1 MTYIRPEIQ
10 YLNALRRI
18 YEEGVDIPNERTGI
32 ACRTLINV
40 DLEYDA
46 STNKVPLITTRKA
59 PTKLPI
65 AELLGYIRG
74 YTSAAQF
81 RELGAKSWDANA
93 NENEVWLANPAR
105 KGKDDMGYVYGAVGH
120 GWPAY
125 RYDPESGYTVADGF
139 LNLFEQVYNNLKAGK
154 DDRGSI
160 ITFWHPG
167 FFSLGCLRPCLH
179 TYQFSLVGE
188 DLYLNAFQRSADFP
202 LGTVANM
209 IQVYTFLRLMAQ
221 ITNKNPKMAFHKN
234 VNAHIYSN
242 QLPFVEEQLSRAPL
256 AEPTLEINPDI
267 KTLEDV
273 MTWVTTDDFEFSY
286 NEYHPP
292 ISYPFAV

>member
-74 YTSAAQF
+74 YTNAADF
-81 RELGAKSWDANA
+81 RKLGARSWDANA
-93 NENEVWLANPAR
+93 NENEAWLNNPAR
-105 KGKDDMGYVYGAVGH
+105 KGEDDMGMVYGAVAH
-120 GWPAY
+120 NWPTAY
-125 RYDPESGYTVADGF
+125 GGTI
-139 LNLFEQVYNNLKAGK
+139 NLFEKVYNNLRNGI
-154 DDRGSI
+154 DDRGEVV
-160 ITFWHPG
+160 TFWNPTY
-167 FFSLGCLRPCLH
+167 FPLGCLRPCLH
-179 TYQFSLVGE
+179 SYQFSLVGE

-202 LGTVANM
+202 LGTCANM
-209 IQVYTFLRLMAQ
+209 VQVYTFLRLMAQ
-221 ITNKNPKMAFHKN
+221 ITNKNPKMAYHKN

-242 QLPFVEEQLSRAPL
+242 QLDLIPEQLSRTPL
-256 AEPTLEINPDI
+256 TPPTLEINPDI
-267 KTLEDV
+267 KTLDDV
-273 MTWVTTDDFEFSY
+273 MTWVTTEDFRFDY
-286 NEYHPP
+286 PEYHPP
-292 ISYPFAV
+292 INYPFAV